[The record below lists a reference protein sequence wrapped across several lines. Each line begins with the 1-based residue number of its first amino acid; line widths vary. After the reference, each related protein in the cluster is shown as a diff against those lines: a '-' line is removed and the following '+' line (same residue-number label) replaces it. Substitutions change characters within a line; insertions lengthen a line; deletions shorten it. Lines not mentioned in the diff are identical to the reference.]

1 LKLNLEEGSTSIW
14 GSAVYY
20 QSAIT
25 MRFRE
30 VVDDR
35 LVGLLLK
42 VNEVSLAF
50 PYVKS
55 ASNFN
60 ERHGCVLPVMSSLTC
75 SAAAPDPSGGVFR
88 TMQTPP
94 KCLSQSSSVPS

>member
-1 LKLNLEEGSTSIW
+1 MENLKLNLEEGSKSFW
-14 GSAVYY
+14 RSALHY

-25 MRFRE
+25 MEFRE

-35 LVGLLLK
+35 HVEALLN

-55 ASNFN
+55 AANLN
-60 ERHGCVLPVMSSLTC
+60 ERHCRLAVRCHHRPRKQVSAVSALFFTSSLI
-75 SAAAPDPSGGVFR
+75 
-88 TMQTPP
+88 
-94 KCLSQSSSVPS
+94 

>member
-1 LKLNLEEGSTSIW
+1 MENLKLNLEESPTSFR
-14 GSAVYY
+14 GDALHY

-25 MRFRE
+25 VRFRE

-35 LVGLLLK
+35 HAGILLK

-55 ASNFN
+55 AANFN
-60 ERHGCVLPVMSSLTC
+60 GRHYK
-75 SAAAPDPSGGVFR
+75 SG
-88 TMQTPP
+88 
-94 KCLSQSSSVPS
+94 

>member
-1 LKLNLEEGSTSIW
+1 MGNLKLNLEEGSTSLRR
-14 GSAVYY
+14 SALHY

-25 MRFRE
+25 IRFRE

-35 LVGLLLK
+35 HAGILLE

-55 ASNFN
+55 AANFN
-60 ERHGCVLPVMSSLTC
+60 ERHC
-75 SAAAPDPSGGVFR
+75 
-88 TMQTPP
+88 
-94 KCLSQSSSVPS
+94 K

>member
-1 LKLNLEEGSTSIW
+1 MENLKLNLEEGSTSVW
-14 GSAVYY
+14 GSALHY

-35 LVGLLLK
+35 HAGILLK

-50 PYVKS
+50 PQVKS
-55 ASNFN
+55 AANFN
-60 ERHGCVLPVMSSLTC
+60 ERHCSKESLGIKQPSKLPV
-75 SAAAPDPSGGVFR
+75 AR
-88 TMQTPP
+88 TA
-94 KCLSQSSSVPS
+94 S